1 MATKKQ
7 PKATEIT
14 LIIGAALIGKEID
27 GIKTAAAK
35 LDTRIHVAAL
45 SVANH
50 AAEHGDVTLAQ
61 KLVESLGKGHRRN
74 ALLAWLV
81 KFGPFAPSEDGKSV
95 VYAKGASFVFDEA
108 KAQPWYDFKQEPA
121 FRPFD
126 LDAMLEQLVE
136 KATKALND
144 KEHPDAHNVN
154 SAKLERIKALIAGDL

>member
-1 MATKKQ
+1 MATKQ
-7 PKATEIT
+7 PKQATLT
-14 LIIGAALIGKEID
+14 LIVGAALIGKEID
-27 GIKTAAAK
+27 GIKNAAAK

-45 SVANH
+45 SVASH
-50 AAEHGDVTLAQ
+50 AHEHGDVTLAQ
-61 KLVESLGKGHRRN
+61 KLVEALGKGMRRN

-95 VYAKGASFVFDEA
+95 VHAKGTEFDLESA

-126 LDAMLEQLVE
+126 LDAMLEKLVE
-136 KATKALND
+136 NATKALND

-154 SAKLERIKALIAGDL
+154 AAKLERIKALMAGDL